1 MLFTFLGTL
10 LIIYVIYAVT
20 KGEVY
25 AKSGAWGKRIYLEES
40 PGEFW
45 TAIVIYSV
53 LSMLLLMFF

>member
-10 LIIYVIYAVT
+10 LITYVIYAVA

-40 PGEFW
+40 PREFW
-45 TAIVIYSV
+45 TVIVIYSS
-53 LSMLLLMFF
+53 LSVFLLMFF